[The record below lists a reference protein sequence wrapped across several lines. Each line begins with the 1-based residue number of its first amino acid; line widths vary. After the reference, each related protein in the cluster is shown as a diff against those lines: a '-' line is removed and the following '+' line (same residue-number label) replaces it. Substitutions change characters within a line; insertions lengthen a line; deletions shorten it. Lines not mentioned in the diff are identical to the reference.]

1 MAAGSHRCCSA
12 SKYAS
17 AGSNFLIHC
26 CALSAATMSAGLMT
40 RTGAGPCLLP
50 GRTTQLRTR
59 QSPCKARTEPR
70 PRRQERAA
78 PRAIELVPTAV
89 VVELP
94 ESVRARLRRLAP
106 SLTAEGRQAVRAK
119 LVLAAA
125 EGLANAAI
133 ARELNGSVNMLRK
146 WRGRRFAFGGL
157 KT

>member
-1 MAAGSHRCCSA
+1 M
-12 SKYAS
+12 
-17 AGSNFLIHC
+17 
-26 CALSAATMSAGLMT
+26 
-40 RTGAGPCLLP
+40 
-50 GRTTQLRTR
+50 
-59 QSPCKARTEPR
+59 
-70 PRRQERAA
+70 
-78 PRAIELVPTAV
+78 
-89 VVELP
+89 ELP